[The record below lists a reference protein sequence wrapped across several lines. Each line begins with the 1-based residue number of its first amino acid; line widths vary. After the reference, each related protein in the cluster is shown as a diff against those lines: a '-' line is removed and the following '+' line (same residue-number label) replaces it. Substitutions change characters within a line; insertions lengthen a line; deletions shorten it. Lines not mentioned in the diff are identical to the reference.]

1 MLSNTLSIIGIV
13 IQKRLRDRTNDKE
26 IIEFFQNYKKDMWI
40 YPGILKRKFSL
51 SIEEV
56 YDVLNDLEEKGILE
70 SYYEIFCGICQKS
83 IGIVHLFNE
92 LPETVECEIC
102 HGEIPALENSL
113 LIYKV
118 IRDD

>member
-1 MLSNTLSIIGIV
+1 MLSNTLSIIGMV
-13 IQKRLRDRTNDKE
+13 IKERISNRTDGKE
-26 IIEFFQNYKKDMWI
+26 IIDFFQNYKKDMWI

-56 YDVLNDLEEKGILE
+56 YDVLNDLEKKGILE
-70 SYYEIFCGICQKS
+70 SYYEIYCGTCQKS

-102 HGEIPALENSL
+102 HGEITALENSL

-118 IRDD
+118 KKDD